1 MQKISGCTSGL
12 KGGGPPTQKGEKKKA
27 FNAMQYRVQ
36 KAMAKR
42 QEEKLAKEKKEA
54 ERKKKLEQKSG
65 ASQSGPLGDFSRLY
79 DTAPE
84 ANFDDTETSSIS
96 SVQTSL
102 QDNRSQASSR
112 ILSEDSSMAPPLA
125 GSDPQRELLAV
136 TTESEFI
143 PQLSSLAVP
152 RTSCPA
158 TATAPVVETT
168 AEEAASAAVSDT
180 SSVFDEMRKTIAA
193 SQQIRLRRSST
204 MSSDRELPESPVVPE
219 PGVALTGPGSPAS
232 TSQERER
239 SQAQPS
245 ESPGLSAA
253 VGIVSLAPVQP
264 PASAEL
270 STFTD
275 NSSDKEP
282 EVRHSFCNQVV
293 Q

>member
-1 MQKISGCTSGL
+1 M
-12 KGGGPPTQKGEKKKA
+12 
-27 FNAMQYRVQ
+27 
-36 KAMAKR
+36 
-42 QEEKLAKEKKEA
+42 
-54 ERKKKLEQKSG
+54 KKKLEKPKSG
-65 ASQSGPLGDFSRLY
+65 ASQSGLLGDFSNMY

-84 ANFDDTETSSIS
+84 ANLDDTETSSVL
-96 SVQTSL
+96 SVETSL

-112 ILSEDSSMAPPLA
+112 ILSEDSSLAPPL
-125 GSDPQRELLAV
+125 
-136 TTESEFI
+136 

-152 RTSCPA
+152 RSSCPA

-168 AEEAASAAVSDT
+168 AEEAASAAVSDS
-180 SSVFDEMRKTIAA
+180 SSVFDEMRQTIAV
-193 SQQIRLRRSST
+193 SQQLRLRRSST

-239 SQAQPS
+239 RQAQPS

-264 PASAEL
+264 PASVEL

-275 NSSDKEP
+275 NFSDKEP